1 MLHWINYDSHL
12 LCYQLVRVLDLDCYG
27 ELWKYRRQN
36 PQTLYVLYGG
46 LVCFCSV
53 RTYEGA
59 IMKFIID
66 ESLFEQAV
74 QNPFRGSNS
83 PVKAAYGRAAE
94 ASIIEIASNRLNV
107 KIRPGAEV
115 KRSEIPDFAVQAKW
129 LTTRDHDGLVFS
141 EDGVFLGLNETKLKI
156 AGNSVVRLT
165 AGEYRNLV
173 LCKKNDLV
181 YLLSIAEQIKHFDAE
196 YLGTVDLTHHLDI
209 LKPNS
214 YDGYDVSI
222 KDFKRFL

>member
-1 MLHWINYDSHL
+1 
-12 LCYQLVRVLDLDCYG
+12 
-27 ELWKYRRQN
+27 
-36 PQTLYVLYGG
+36 
-46 LVCFCSV
+46 
-53 RTYEGA
+53 
-59 IMKFIID
+59 MKFTID

-74 QNPFRGSNS
+74 QNPFYGSKA
-83 PVKAAYGRAAE
+83 PVSAAYGRAAE
-94 ASIIEIASNRLNV
+94 ASIIEIASKLLNV

-165 AGEYRNLV
+165 AGEYRNLI
-173 LCKKNDLV
+173 LCKNNDLV

-196 YLGTVDLTHHLDI
+196 YLGAVDLTQHLDI
-209 LKPNS
+209 AMLHSRNW
-214 YDGYDVSI
+214 YDVSI
-222 KDFKRFL
+222 RDFKRFL